1 MHTHYDNLRVTRN
14 ATPGVIKAAYRALSH
29 EFHPDKNPGRD
40 TTRIMEII
48 NEAYAVLS
56 DPAAR
61 ARYDA
66 ALVSGEGQSTG
77 KKQGASSGTP
87 DSTASEA
94 RRKRTAEAAGP
105 KRRTAEATR
114 KQPEAEAVTGSGR
127 VAGKVAKAA
136 WGSMA
141 ALAILAVLTEYVT
154 TPRSDPITLVPAVQ
168 HVAVRPVTS
177 AAAADRDAPL
187 GQSSDLEAG
196 SWTNPISGLPSDLD
210 DRWHEYP
217 ALEGQRYAWVFKSAS
232 GEVAAINV
240 SAVSNQELA
249 DGPDSRRYLPV
260 VRLDKM
266 TEGGRAIWEGTGTGL
281 AHTGNA
287 NSSSLLDL
295 SGYLNGPGEKFARA
309 WIFEGSGSRW
319 EVLYLSNAG
328 NPDAERNA
336 QGFFESILVSTRGDE
351 PSSGEKSNEAVVW
364 KNPVTGLSVQFSG
377 LWEANPL
384 LLSKVNPWA
393 YASPCHLVETACTSS
408 HEAVG
413 VRFIPDPDKN
423 AAATYVD
430 ALRSVNDPT
439 YRLLGAASETIENGR
454 QVIAGRGRVDA
465 HLSLGSEVR
474 YWIFRANGGVWR
486 VIYSADPGYDN
497 DNAAYQFFKDVFG
510 TTLDS

>member
-1 MHTHYDNLRVTRN
+1 
-14 ATPGVIKAAYRALSH
+14 
-29 EFHPDKNPGRD
+29 
-40 TTRIMEII
+40 
-48 NEAYAVLS
+48 
-56 DPAAR
+56 
-61 ARYDA
+61 
-66 ALVSGEGQSTG
+66 
-77 KKQGASSGTP
+77 
-87 DSTASEA
+87 
-94 RRKRTAEAAGP
+94 
-105 KRRTAEATR
+105 
-114 KQPEAEAVTGSGR
+114 
-127 VAGKVAKAA
+127 
-136 WGSMA
+136 MA

-336 QGFFESILVSTRGDE
+336 QGFFESILV
-351 PSSGEKSNEAVVW
+351 
-364 KNPVTGLSVQFSG
+364 
-377 LWEANPL
+377 
-384 LLSKVNPWA
+384 
-393 YASPCHLVETACTSS
+393 
-408 HEAVG
+408 
-413 VRFIPDPDKN
+413 
-423 AAATYVD
+423 
-430 ALRSVNDPT
+430 
-439 YRLLGAASETIENGR
+439 
-454 QVIAGRGRVDA
+454 
-465 HLSLGSEVR
+465 
-474 YWIFRANGGVWR
+474 
-486 VIYSADPGYDN
+486 
-497 DNAAYQFFKDVFG
+497 
-510 TTLDS
+510 